1 MREWLDARMDEV
13 ADADPNTAHP
23 DLPRSDPASSSSSA
37 SSSTAAAPVERPAST
52 GGVERFPGG
61 RRAGSGG
68 PRGALSPTAVI
79 DLVVEELS

>member
-1 MREWLDARMDEV
+1 M
-13 ADADPNTAHP
+13 
-23 DLPRSDPASSSSSA
+23 DPASSSSLA
-37 SSSTAAAPVERPAST
+37 SSVSDGRAPVERPPST

-68 PRGALSPTAVI
+68 PRGALSATAVI